1 MIGHQ
6 PPTDRPHTRRNNH
19 NLIQVPTVTRDSTVF
34 VDKAKF
40 CLINARSLRNKSLFV
55 RDYVD
60 ECSLDIVALTE
71 TWLTD
76 EDTTSVS
83 ELCRDNFTL
92 IHQPRGGARRG
103 GGIGVLFRKTLQLVS
118 RVSVDT
124 RASETVSVTLRNA
137 RTSCTTRVIV
147 MYRPPNSCFGTFLD
161 DVSTVL
167 LIAGTHPTETVVCG
181 DFNTKYG
188 EPTCTDAVNLADL
201 LDTAGFTQHVT
212 GATHERGNTLDLVI
226 TAKNLASHCY
236 CCQAHVASHRP
247 LRSRMRTPPVQTK
260 PFEATHHVSKTI
272 SYQQQHL
279 RGRLKVVQ
287 SER

>member
-1 MIGHQ
+1 M
-6 PPTDRPHTRRNNH
+6 DM
-19 NLIQVPTVTRDSTVF
+19 LTRDSTVF

-40 CLINARSLRNKSLFV
+40 CLINVRSLRNKSLFL
-55 RDYVD
+55 RNYVD

-76 EDTTSVS
+76 KDTTSVS

-124 RASETVSVTLRNA
+124 RASETLSVTLRNA

-147 MYRPPNSCFGTFLD
+147 IYRPPNSCFGTFLD

-167 LIAGTHPTETVVCG
+167 LIA
-181 DFNTKYG
+181 
-188 EPTCTDAVNLADL
+188 NL
-201 LDTAGFTQHVT
+201 HR
-212 GATHERGNTLDLVI
+212 RG
-226 TAKNLASHCY
+226 KSG
-236 CCQAHVASHRP
+236 
-247 LRSRMRTPPVQTK
+247 RS
-260 PFEATHHVSKTI
+260 A
-272 SYQQQHL
+272 
-279 RGRLKVVQ
+279 
-287 SER
+287 